1 MADRRFFYIYDDTG
15 EHRRPVVTICRL
27 RSDDGA
33 YGYGWAI
40 CSDADNPCKRTGR
53 AIAEGRARA
62 ALQRRLHSKGRLAGE
77 EEAWTYRRAVYRPSA
92 LGILKRCGLIPM
104 TVLTRLSS
112 LAVEYLIDALPKAM
126 RPLYEANGESQDVL

>member
-1 MADRRFFYIYDDTG
+1 MSKARFFYLYDLTG

-27 RSDDGA
+27 RNDKGR

-62 ALQRRLHSKGRLAGE
+62 ALLHKDYKKPFQEGEAFAWLYAPGVSRL
-77 EEAWTYRRAVYRPSA
+77 SA
-92 LGILKRCGLIPM
+92 LNVLMRCGVFPLNSRNICFGM
-104 TVLTRLSS
+104 QDLF
-112 LAVEYLIDALPKAM
+112 AVLPKAM
-126 RPLYEANGESQDVL
+126 LPLAEANGGQHNAHPA